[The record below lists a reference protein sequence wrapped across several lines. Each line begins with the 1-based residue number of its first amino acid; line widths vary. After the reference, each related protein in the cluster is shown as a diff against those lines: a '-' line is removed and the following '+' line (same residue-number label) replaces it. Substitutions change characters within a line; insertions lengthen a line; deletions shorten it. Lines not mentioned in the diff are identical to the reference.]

1 MKLKLFVLSF
11 FLLAGSLLADE
22 IAKPLEFTFYS
33 GVSLAAD
40 TLQNNTFPCPS
51 GVCYGDTLH
60 LKNTVNN
67 SPLFGFGVGYYFTK
81 NLELEGNFAIA
92 PAIQFHSESN
102 VTAPISHFDVNV
114 VSYNYDGNLVYNFD
128 WKGMRPFLTAG
139 IGGITRDEL
148 SVHSDFTY
156 NFGGGVKYDYK
167 NMGLKLEVKDQIIPD
182 FFRLNTKKNVFQ
194 IQPGI
199 FFRF

>member
-1 MKLKLFVLSF
+1 MKFKLFVLSF
-11 FLLAGSLLADE
+11 FLIAGWVLAE
-22 IAKPLEFTFYS
+22 EVAKPVEFTFYS

-40 TLQNNTFPCPS
+40 TLEVNSPCLE
-51 GVCYGDTLH
+51 GVTCSGDTLH

-81 NLELEGNFAIA
+81 NLQLEGNFSVA
-92 PAIQFHSESN
+92 PAIQFRSESN
-102 VTAPISHFDVNV
+102 LIAPISDFNVNV

-139 IGGITRDEL
+139 IGGITRDSQ
-148 SVHSDFTY
+148 SVHTDFTY
-156 NFGGGVKYDYK
+156 NFGGGVKFYYK
-167 NMGLKLEVKDQIIPD
+167 NLGLKLEVKDHIIPD
-182 FFRLNTKKNVFQ
+182 FFQLGTKKNVFQ

>member
-1 MKLKLFVLSF
+1 
-11 FLLAGSLLADE
+11 
-22 IAKPLEFTFYS
+22 
-33 GVSLAAD
+33 
-40 TLQNNTFPCPS
+40 
-51 GVCYGDTLH
+51 
-60 LKNTVNN
+60 
-67 SPLFGFGVGYYFTK
+67 
-81 NLELEGNFAIA
+81 
-92 PAIQFHSESN
+92 

-128 WKGMRPFLTAG
+128 CKGMRPFLTAG

-167 NMGLKLEVKDQIIPD
+167 NMGLKLEVKDHIIPD